1 MKSKKIVACALLLA
15 LCVAVLGFIGVTQ
28 VAKAAASTTAVF
40 TTKTNSKVEIST
52 DGGLSVTF
60 AETANKGSITSVNKI
75 DLNKYAIKFKVD
87 KCNFS
92 TLYFSF
98 ASEKNN
104 ADGKG
109 FVVTFAPDGSNTV
122 VKVYDTLTFVDVE

>member
-98 ASEKNN
+98 AGEKNN

-122 VKVYDTLTFVDVE
+122 VKVRRGRRYGKS